1 MLCDDELA
9 TVGTINFDYR
19 SFYHHFECGVFLYQ
33 ADAVAALRKDME
45 ETFAVSEQITLE
57 WCKEKFVKTNII
69 GPLLKLLSP
78 LL

>member
-1 MLCDDELA
+1 M
-9 TVGTINFDYR
+9 
-19 SFYHHFECGVFLYQ
+19 
-33 ADAVAALRKDME
+33 AALRKDME